1 METLTEFLAQ
11 QPLLALFLVIASGY
25 ALGAINVKGFSLGVG
40 AVLFSGLLIG
50 ALAPKAQP
58 PALVGTLG
66 LVMFLYGLGVQFGKQ
81 FFAGLAGKA
90 GRKYNLLAVLA
101 LAAATGMSL
110 LELALLDVS
119 HAMMAGLF
127 AGAGTN
133 AATMQAALE
142 AAGNS
147 DPAVGY
153 SVAYPFG
160 LVGAILCIY
169 VMQLVWKP
177 TLDVSRPGMRTLEV
191 ALQSPAVIGRTLR
204 ELLPTLPAGV
214 NVLVVRVG
222 NENCHPE
229 PGMRLG
235 AGNVLLL
242 GAVDD
247 APLQSARTMLGEDAK
262 GRVVSD
268 RSHMDLVRVFVSRP
282 HLEGVRVADLALPPG
297 IDATVTHV
305 QRGDTELLV
314 TSDLRL
320 EMGDRVGLLAGRE
333 MFGPLRAFFG
343 DSIRGTTEFSYVSL
357 GTGMVMGVLLGS
369 IAVPVPVLGSF
380 KLGIAGGS
388 LITALILGKLGRTGA
403 LTWTMPLAANLTLR
417 NFGLSVFLAQVG
429 MSSGAPFVD
438 VVAGNGVT
446 YLFAGALILF
456 ALALTPLLV
465 GHYAMRIPFDDLIGI
480 ASGVTGTP
488 AILAYSFRAFPSD
501 RVEICYAMIFP
512 AATIMKIIIAQL
524 LVAAGRGG

>member
-1 METLTEFLAQ
+1 MDTLTAFLAQ

-25 ALGAINVKGFSLGVG
+25 ALGAINLKGFSLGVG
-40 AVLFSGLLIG
+40 AVLFSGLFIG
-50 ALAPKAQP
+50 AVAPKAQP

-81 FFAGLAGKA
+81 FFAGLAGSA
-90 GRKYNLLAVLA
+90 GRKYNLLAAIA
-101 LAAATGMSL
+101 LAAATAVAV
-110 LELALLDVS
+110 LELSIMNVS

-169 VMQLVWKP
+169 VMQIVLKP
-177 TLDVSRPGMRTLEV
+177 KLDVAHSGLRTMEV
-191 ALQSPAVIGRTLR
+191 AVRASDVVGRSLQEV
-204 ELLPTLPAGV
+204 LPRLPRGV
-214 NVLVVRVG
+214 NVLVVRVSH
-222 NENCHPE
+222 ENRHPE
-229 PGMRLG
+229 PAMILG
-235 AGNVLLL
+235 ADDVLLL
-242 GAVDD
+242 GAVDE
-247 APLQSARTMLGEDAK
+247 ASLESARLLLGERAT
-262 GRVVSD
+262 GRVVID
-268 RSHMDLVRVFVSRP
+268 RRHMDLLRVFVSKP
-282 HLEGVRVADLALPPG
+282 HLEGVRVSELALPEG
-297 IDATVTHV
+297 VEATITHV

-314 TSDLRL
+314 TPDLTL
-320 EMGDRVGLLAGRE
+320 EMGDRVGVLTHRE
-333 MFGPLRAFFG
+333 TFPAMRRFFG

-357 GTGMVMGVLLGS
+357 GLGMVMGVLLGS

-388 LITALILGKLGRTGA
+388 LIMALILGKLGRTGA
-403 LTWTMPLAANLTLR
+403 LTWTMPLSANLTLR

-429 MSSGAPFVD
+429 MSSGTPFVD
-438 VVAGNGVT
+438 VVAGSGVT
-446 YLFAGALILF
+446 YLLAGACILL
-456 ALALTPLLV
+456 ALALTPLV
-465 GHYAMRIPFDDLIGI
+465 AGHYVMRIPFDDLIGI
-480 ASGVTGTP
+480 TSGVTGTP
-488 AILAYSFRAFPSD
+488 AILAYSFRAYPSD

-512 AATIMKIIIAQL
+512 AATIMKIIIAQV
-524 LVAAGRGG
+524 LVAAGR